1 MEIASFPPVLCTV
14 FFKSAA
20 LKAEQVSMRRHKHPD
35 RQQAMPA
42 APATPGAFLLEQ
54 QYLGTHTSLSA
65 SLQLPSDI
73 L

>member
-1 MEIASFPPVLCTV
+1 MKIAYFPPVLCTV
-14 FFKSAA
+14 FFKPAA

-42 APATPGAFLLEQ
+42 APAAPGASLQQ
-54 QYLGTHTSLSA
+54 QYLGNHTSLST
-65 SLQLPSDI
+65 SLQLHFDI